1 MAGLDRQKEFS
12 GTMAVRAA
20 HRIDIDALTRYMSE
34 HVGGFAG
41 PLRVEQFRGGQS
53 NPTYLLTTPER
64 RYVLRRK
71 PPGKLLKSAH
81 AVEREYRVLSALADT
96 GVPVPR
102 TYALCEDESV
112 IGTRFFIM
120 EHVEGRIIWE
130 PRLPGFSVSERAAV
144 YESMNE
150 TIARLHSVD
159 YQAAGLADFGKP
171 GNYFARQISRWS
183 KQYRA
188 SETES
193 IAAMDRL
200 MAWLPAHIPA
210 ADDTAIVHGDFRL
223 DNMILDATEPRV
235 IAVLDWELSTLGHPL
250 SDFSYHCLLYRL
262 PPDLFNGLQGADL
275 AALGIPC
282 ESANIAAY
290 CRRTGRTRIDD
301 WDYYMAF
308 NLFRLAAICQGI
320 MGRVVAGTASSR
332 FAREM
337 GAKAAPLAKAGW
349 AVVERMG

>member
-1 MAGLDRQKEFS
+1 MTPLDRQKAFS
-12 GTMAVRAA
+12 GTMAVRPEHRFDVDALARYMAA
-20 HRIDIDALTRYMSE
+20 HVD
-34 HVGGFAG
+34 GFAG
-41 PLRVEQFRGGQS
+41 PLTVEQFRGGQS

-81 AVEREYRVLSALADT
+81 AVEREYRVLSALAETD
-96 GVPVPR
+96 VPVPR

-112 IGTRFFIM
+112 IGTWFFIM
-120 EHVEGRIIWE
+120 DYVEGRIIWD
-130 PRLPGFSVSERAAV
+130 PRLPGFSPAERTAV
-144 YESMNE
+144 YDSMNE
-150 TIARLHSVD
+150 TIAALHGVD
-159 YQAAGLADFGKP
+159 YAAAGLADFGKP
-171 GNYFARQISRWS
+171 GNYFARQIARWT

-188 SETES
+188 SETEP
-193 IAAMDRL
+193 IAAMERL
-200 MAWLPAHIPA
+200 MTWLPEHVPA
-210 ADDTAIVHGDFRL
+210 ADDTTIVHGDFRL
-223 DNMILDATEPRV
+223 DNMVLHKTRPKV

-262 PPDLFNGLQGADL
+262 PPDVFNGLRGADL
-275 AALGIPC
+275 EALGIPT
-282 ESANIAAY
+282 EAENVAAY
-290 CRRTGRTRIDD
+290 CRRTGRVRIDD

-337 GAKAAPLAKAGW
+337 GAKAAPLAEAGW
-349 AVVERMG
+349 AVVEQMG